1 MQTER
6 AMLRQRL
13 WKFPGPFFSWCYCL
27 CPEFA
32 LPLSIWASSG
42 WIGLPL
48 HWQAE
53 TNEAC
58 PCCGTQGWKRS
69 AAITPEKPLASA

>member
-1 MQTER
+1 
-6 AMLRQRL
+6 MLRQRL

-48 HWQAE
+48 HWRAE
-53 TNEAC
+53 LNEAC
-58 PCCGTQGWKRS
+58 PSERVTTELSPIGLV
-69 AAITPEKPLASA
+69 P